1 MRIATAVAVALLA
14 LAIPAG
20 ALAAACPRTTLGDVE
35 NEVMCPVCGT
45 PLGLATEAPQ
55 ANREREFIRRQV
67 AACKSKDEV
76 KAALAAEFGDE
87 VLALP
92 DDEGFELAAYL
103 VPGLALVIGAGAI
116 GVAAVRWRRRRPPG
130 SNEGGSGRAG
140 DSRASEDDKRL
151 DSDLERYD
159 L

>member
-1 MRIATAVAVALLA
+1 MRIATAVAVALLV

-116 GVAAVRWRRRRPPG
+116 GVAAVRWRRRRPRG
-130 SNEGGSGRAG
+130 SNEGAGG
-140 DSRASEDDKRL
+140 DSRASEDGKRL

>member
-1 MRIATAVAVALLA
+1 MRIATAVAVALLV

-116 GVAAVRWRRRRPPG
+116 GVAAVRWRRRRPRG
-130 SNEGGSGRAG
+130 SNEGGGG
-140 DSRASEDDKRL
+140 DSRASEDGKRL

>member
-1 MRIATAVAVALLA
+1 MRIAAALAVALLA
-14 LAIPAG
+14 LAISAG
-20 ALAAACPRTTLGDVE
+20 AAAASCPQTTLGDVE

-92 DDEGFELAAYL
+92 DDQGFDLAAWL
-103 VPGLALVIGAGAI
+103 VPGLALVAGAGAV
-116 GVAAVRWRRRRPPG
+116 GFGAVRWRRRRPTTGNEEG
-130 SNEGGSGRAG
+130 SEVGGKPS
-140 DSRASEDDKRL
+140 SKENKRL

>member
-1 MRIATAVAVALLA
+1 MRIATAVAVTLLA

-92 DDEGFELAAYL
+92 DDEGFGLAAYL

-130 SNEGGSGRAG
+130 SNAGGSGVAG
-140 DSRASEDDKRL
+140 DSRASEDGKRL